1 MLRNLSIKN
10 IALIDNLSIEL
21 TNGLNCITGETGAGK
36 SLIIDSISL
45 LLGERA
51 DKTLISYGKDYAY
64 VEAVFETNNEN
75 VLNVLES
82 FGLERESTIVIS
94 RKISVDGRNECRVN
108 GKVFTLSMLKKVTL
122 PLMDLHGQFEHQ
134 TLLQVNNHIKVLDSY
149 DKDTVFPYLLEFRS
163 TLEKLKDI
171 KSELSSF
178 TSDESERIRLIDLYK
193 FQIDEIE
200 SAAFKDGEE
209 EELKEFRVRVLSQE
223 KIMTALKSSLD
234 ILRNGGYGGAS
245 LTELIG
251 RLNGEITS
259 VSSYVGELK
268 NIGDRLDGVKFEL
281 VDIVDTIEAVQDN
294 LYFNEF
300 EAEQNEKRLDLLSS
314 LKKKYGN
321 SITEIN
327 EYLDKIKHEYNRL
340 ISSEEVVSELL
351 VQKQTLENKLLLI
364 GNQLTKERKFIA
376 KKFEEKM
383 VNELVSLGMKSAQ
396 FVVDFKSI
404 DIDNADSNG
413 LDKVE
418 FLFSAN
424 AGQLVMPLTRIA
436 SGGEMSRLMLSIK
449 NIAGMSFGVDTMI
462 FDEIDTGV
470 SGHIAEVIAQK
481 LSSISKNHQV
491 ICVTHLSQ
499 IASYGN
505 SHYFIEKNTIN
516 DKTVTSLKSID
527 GEDRVLEIARL
538 IGGKI
543 TEHSIIHAR
552 EMIEEG
558 KEFYKN
564 YN

>member
-268 NIGDRLDGVKFEL
+268 NISDRLDGVKFEL